1 MYAVSERVRKAPIVI
16 HRSMNVGENITDNV
30 SVVADMKNKV
40 TVGAE
45 GEETLI

>member
-1 MYAVSERVRKAPIVI
+1 MYAISERVRKAPIVI
-16 HRSMNVGENITDNV
+16 HRSMNVGDDITDNV

-40 TVGAE
+40 GTG